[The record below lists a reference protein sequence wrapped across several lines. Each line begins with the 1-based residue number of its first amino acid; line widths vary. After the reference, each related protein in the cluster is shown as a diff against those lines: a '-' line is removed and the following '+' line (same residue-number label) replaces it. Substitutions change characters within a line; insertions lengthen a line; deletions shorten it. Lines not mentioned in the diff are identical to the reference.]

1 MSNSQEK
8 ETRRALLVH
17 AWENRYRLQQSILRE
32 PIDPVYMNQYAEFM
46 ADLDRGPD
54 LGTEP
59 RADSNYDKPGDV

>member
-1 MSNSQEK
+1 MSNSEK
-8 ETRRALLVH
+8 ENRRDHLVH

>member
-1 MSNSQEK
+1 MSNSEK
-8 ETRRALLVH
+8 ENRRDHLVH
-17 AWENRYRLQQSILRE
+17 AWQNRYRLQQSILRE
-32 PIDPVYMNQYAEFM
+32 PIDPVYMQQYAEFM

>member
-1 MSNSQEK
+1 MSNSEK
-8 ETRRALLVH
+8 ENRRDHLVH
-17 AWENRYRLQQSILRE
+17 AWQNRYRLQQSILRE

>member
-1 MSNSQEK
+1 MSNSEK
-8 ETRRALLVH
+8 ENRRDHLVH
-17 AWENRYRLQQSILRE
+17 AWHNRYRLQQSILRE
-32 PIDPVYMNQYAEFM
+32 PIDPVYMEQYAEFM

>member
-1 MSNSQEK
+1 MSNSEK
-8 ETRRALLVH
+8 ENRRDHLVH
-17 AWENRYRLQQSILRE
+17 AWQNRYRLQQSILRE
-32 PIDPVYMNQYAEFM
+32 PIDPVFMDQYAEFM

>member
-1 MSNSQEK
+1 MSNSEK
-8 ETRRALLVH
+8 ENRRDHLVH
-17 AWENRYRLQQSILRE
+17 AWQNRYRLQQSILRE

-59 RADSNYDKPGDV
+59 RTDSNYDKPGDV

>member
-1 MSNSQEK
+1 MSNSQK

-54 LGTEP
+54 LGT
-59 RADSNYDKPGDV
+59 DSHDKAGGV

>member
-1 MSNSQEK
+1 MSNSEK
-8 ETRRALLVH
+8 ENRRDHLVH

-59 RADSNYDKPGDV
+59 RTDSNYDKQGDV

>member
-1 MSNSQEK
+1 MSNSEK
-8 ETRRALLVH
+8 ENRRDHLVH
-17 AWENRYRLQQSILRE
+17 AWQNRYRLQQSILRE

-59 RADSNYDKPGDV
+59 RADSNYDKPADV

>member
-1 MSNSQEK
+1 MSNSEK
-8 ETRRALLVH
+8 ENRRDHLVH

-59 RADSNYDKPGDV
+59 RTDSNYDKPGDV

>member
-1 MSNSQEK
+1 MSNSEK
-8 ETRRALLVH
+8 ENRRDHLVH
-17 AWENRYRLQQSILRE
+17 AWQNRYRLQQSILRE
-32 PIDPVYMNQYAEFM
+32 PIAPVYMEQYAEFM